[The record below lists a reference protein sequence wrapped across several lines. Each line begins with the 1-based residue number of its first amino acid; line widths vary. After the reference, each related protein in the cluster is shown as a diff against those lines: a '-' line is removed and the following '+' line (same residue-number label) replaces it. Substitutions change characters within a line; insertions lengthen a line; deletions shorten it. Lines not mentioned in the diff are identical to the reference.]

1 MHQDDEI
8 DLFELFSDLWVGKWA
23 IISFTLIAMLFGG
36 SYAVYKE
43 RNQVFSYQSTIAF
56 TAKNLPPFYDANDAN
71 DANHVF
77 SDFRALFHSAPEF
90 EVWKSGNDE
99 VTIEF
104 NDIALTQVVDGL
116 ELASNPSLVSLNA
129 IGLRVNTSDLQVL
142 DGFHSYLSS
151 LNETLTQQYTVR
163 AGEEINYIERRF
175 KDFWA
180 TDVALRDQV
189 LNFMQHLNEVRELE
203 SYVERAESGANVF
216 EISRPTPPVVTSAA
230 PKTNLIV
237 ALSIVLG
244 GFVGMAY
251 VLLRNAIRRR
261 RETLSA
267 S

>member
-23 IISFTLIAMLFGG
+23 IISFTLIAMIFGG

-43 RNQVFSYQSTIAF
+43 RYRDFSHQSFIAF
-56 TAKNLPPFYDANDAN
+56 TGTYLPPFYDAQE
-71 DANHVF
+71 VF
-77 SDFRALFHSAPEF
+77 SDFRAVFHSVPQFEAWKAGKSSAPINL
-90 EVWKSGNDE
+90 S
-99 VTIEF
+99 
-104 NDIALTQVVDGL
+104 DITLTQVVNGV
-116 ELASNPSLVSLNA
+116 ELASNSSLVSLDAN
-129 IGLRVNTSDLQVL
+129 GLKVNTKDLQVL

-151 LNETLTQQYTVR
+151 VNETLTRRYI
-163 AGEEINYIERRF
+163 ALAEEEINYIERHF
-175 KDFWA
+175 KDYWTA
-180 TDVALRDQV
+180 DVALEDQV
-189 LNFMQHLNEVRELE
+189 LRLMQNTNEARKLVR
-203 SYVERAESGANVF
+203 YVERAEGGAHVF

-244 GFVGMAY
+244 GFVGAAY

-267 S
+267 P

>member
-1 MHQDDEI
+1 
-8 DLFELFSDLWVGKWA
+8 V
-23 IISFTLIAMLFGG
+23 
-36 SYAVYKE
+36 
-43 RNQVFSYQSTIAF
+43 
-56 TAKNLPPFYDANDAN
+56 
-71 DANHVF
+71 
-77 SDFRALFHSAPEF
+77 
-90 EVWKSGNDE
+90 
-99 VTIEF
+99 
-104 NDIALTQVVDGL
+104 
-116 ELASNPSLVSLNA
+116 ELASNSSLVSLNA
-129 IGLRVNTSDLQVL
+129 DGLKVNANDLQML
-142 DGFHSYLSS
+142 DAFHSYLSS
-151 LNETLTQQYTVR
+151 LNETLTLQYIART
-163 AGEEINYIERRF
+163 ADQINYIERRF

-216 EISRPTPPVVTSAA
+216 EINRPTPPVVTSAA

-244 GFVGMAY
+244 GFVGAFY

>member
-1 MHQDDEI
+1 
-8 DLFELFSDLWVGKWA
+8 V
-23 IISFTLIAMLFGG
+23 
-36 SYAVYKE
+36 
-43 RNQVFSYQSTIAF
+43 
-56 TAKNLPPFYDANDAN
+56 
-71 DANHVF
+71 
-77 SDFRALFHSAPEF
+77 
-90 EVWKSGNDE
+90 
-99 VTIEF
+99 
-104 NDIALTQVVDGL
+104 
-116 ELASNPSLVSLNA
+116 ELASNSSLVSLNA
-129 IGLRVNTSDLQVL
+129 DGLKVNANDLQML
-142 DGFHSYLSS
+142 DAFHSYLSS
-151 LNETLTQQYTVR
+151 LNETLTLQYIART
-163 AGEEINYIERRF
+163 ADQINYIERRF

-216 EISRPTPPVVTSAA
+216 EINRPTPPVVTSAA

-244 GFVGMAY
+244 GFVGAVY

>member
-1 MHQDDEI
+1 M
-8 DLFELFSDLWVGKWA
+8 
-23 IISFTLIAMLFGG
+23 
-36 SYAVYKE
+36 
-43 RNQVFSYQSTIAF
+43 
-56 TAKNLPPFYDANDAN
+56 
-71 DANHVF
+71 
-77 SDFRALFHSAPEF
+77 
-90 EVWKSGNDE
+90 
-99 VTIEF
+99 
-104 NDIALTQVVDGL
+104 
-116 ELASNPSLVSLNA
+116 
-129 IGLRVNTSDLQVL
+129 
-142 DGFHSYLSS
+142 
-151 LNETLTQQYTVR
+151 R

-261 RETLSA
+261 RETISA

>member
-8 DLFELFSDLWVGKWA
+8 DLFELFSDLWVGKWV

-56 TAKNLPPFYDANDAN
+56 TAKNLPPFYDAN
-71 DANHVF
+71 HVF

-90 EVWKSGNDE
+90 EVWKARNDE

-116 ELASNPSLVSLNA
+116 ELASNPSLVSLDA
-129 IGLRVNTSDLQVL
+129 SGLRVNKSDLKVL
-142 DGFHSYLSS
+142 EGFHSYLRS
-151 LNETLTQQYTVR
+151 LNETLPRQYTVR

-175 KDFWA
+175 KDFWDA
-180 TDVALRDQV
+180 DVALRDQV
-189 LNFMQHLNEVRELE
+189 LIFLQHTNQVRELVR
-203 SYVERAESGANVF
+203 YVERAEGGAHVF

-244 GFVGMAY
+244 GFVGAAY
-251 VLLRNAIRRR
+251 VLLRSAIRRR

>member
-23 IISFTLIAMLFGG
+23 IISFTLIAMIFGG

-56 TAKNLPPFYDANDAN
+56 TAKNLPPFYDTNDT
-71 DANHVF
+71 NHVF

-90 EVWKSGNDE
+90 EVWKARNDE

-116 ELASNPSLVSLNA
+116 ELASNPSLVSLDA
-129 IGLRVNTSDLQVL
+129 SGLRVNTSDLQVL
-142 DGFHSYLSS
+142 DGFYSYLSS
-151 LNETLTQQYTVR
+151 LNETLTRQYIVR

-175 KDFWA
+175 KDFWV

-244 GFVGMAY
+244 GFVGAAY

-261 RETLSA
+261 RETISA

>member
-23 IISFTLIAMLFGG
+23 IISFTLIAMIFGG

-43 RNQVFSYQSTIAF
+43 HNQVFSYQSTIAF
-56 TAKNLPPFYDANDAN
+56 TAKNLPPFYNADYA
-71 DANHVF
+71 F
-77 SDFRALFHSAPEF
+77 SNLSELFHSAPEF
-90 EVWKSGNDE
+90 ETWSARNSNAP
-99 VTIEF
+99 I
-104 NDIALTQVVDGL
+104 NLRDITLTQVVDGV
-116 ELASNPSLVSLNA
+116 ELASNSSLVSLNA
-129 IGLRVNTSDLQVL
+129 NGLKVNTNDLQML
-142 DGFHSYLSS
+142 DAFHSYLSS
-151 LNETLTQQYTVR
+151 LNETLTLQYIART
-163 AGEEINYIERRF
+163 ADQINYIERRF

-189 LNFMQHLNEVRELE
+189 LNFVQHLNEVRELE

-216 EISRPTPPVVTSAA
+216 EINRPTPPVVTSAA

-244 GFVGMAY
+244 GFVGAVY

>member
-23 IISFTLIAMLFGG
+23 IISFTLIAMIFGG

-56 TAKNLPPFYDANDAN
+56 TVKNLPPFYDAN

-116 ELASNPSLVSLNA
+116 ELASNPRLVSLDA
-129 IGLRVNTSDLQVL
+129 SGLRVNTSNLQVL

-151 LNETLTQQYTVR
+151 LNETLTRQYTVR

-261 RETLSA
+261 RETLSET
-267 S
+267 

>member
-23 IISFTLIAMLFGG
+23 IISFTLIAMIFGG

-56 TAKNLPPFYDANDAN
+56 TAKNLPPFYDAN

-116 ELASNPSLVSLNA
+116 ELASNPSLVSLDA
-129 IGLRVNTSDLQVL
+129 SGLRVNTSDLQVL

-203 SYVERAESGANVF
+203 SYIERAESGANVF

-244 GFVGMAY
+244 GFVGAAY
-251 VLLRNAIRRR
+251 VLLRSAIRRR

-267 S
+267 P

>member
-8 DLFELFSDLWVGKWA
+8 DLFELFSDLWLGKWA
-23 IISFTLIAMLFGG
+23 IISFTLIAIMFGG
-36 SYAVYKE
+36 AYAVYKE
-43 RNQVFSYQSTIAF
+43 RNQVVSYQSTIAF
-56 TAKNLPPFYDANDAN
+56 RAENLPPFYNADYA
-71 DANHVF
+71 F
-77 SDFRALFHSAPEF
+77 SNLSELFHSAPEF
-90 EVWKSGNDE
+90 ETWSARNSNAP
-99 VTIEF
+99 I
-104 NDIALTQVVDGL
+104 NLRDITLTQVVNGV
-116 ELASNPSLVSLNA
+116 ELASNSSLVSLNA
-129 IGLRVNTSDLQVL
+129 DGLKVNANDLQML
-142 DGFHSYLSS
+142 DAFHSYLSS
-151 LNETLTQQYTVR
+151 LNETLTLQYIART
-163 AGEEINYIERRF
+163 ADQINYIERRF

-216 EISRPTPPVVTSAA
+216 EINRPTPPVVTSAA

-244 GFVGMAY
+244 GFVGAAY

>member
-23 IISFTLIAMLFGG
+23 IISFTLIAMIFGG

-56 TAKNLPPFYDANDAN
+56 TAKNMPPFYDTNDT
-71 DANHVF
+71 NHVF
-77 SDFRALFHSAPEF
+77 SDFRALFYSAPEF
-90 EVWKSGNDE
+90 EVWKGGNDE

-104 NDIALTQVVDGL
+104 NDIALTQVVDGV
-116 ELASNPSLVSLNA
+116 ELASNPSLVSLDA
-129 IGLRVNTSDLQVL
+129 SGLRVNTNDLQVL
-142 DGFHSYLSS
+142 DGFHSYLRS
-151 LNETLTQQYTVR
+151 LNETLTRQYTVR

-175 KDFWA
+175 KDFWDA
-180 TDVALRDQV
+180 DVALRDQV
-189 LNFMQHLNEVRELE
+189 LIFLQHTNEVRELVR
-203 SYVERAESGANVF
+203 YVERAEGGVHVF
-216 EISRPTPPVVTSAA
+216 EINRPTPPVVTSAA

-244 GFVGMAY
+244 GFVGAAY